1 MDTFIGDLIKTIEES
16 GEPTVMIIYG
26 DHIPA
31 LDVKEEN
38 YKQPDLYTTR
48 YVIWDNIGLPKED
61 RNIHSYESG
70 AILLEDAGLE
80 HEGIIFDYQQSNDP
94 DEDATYLSDQE
105 ALAYDML
112 YGKHYAYGG
121 IEPYERVDMKMGHK
135 SISIKDLVKIGDRYY
150 IRGENFTERSII
162 SMDGKQLSTVYLSPT
177 LLALNE
183 EIDPDDIGKLEV
195 SQVDKSKETILT
207 TVGANEEL

>member
-1 MDTFIGDLIKTIEES
+1 MDTFIGELIDEINAA

-38 YKQPDLYTTR
+38 YKLNNLYQTR
-48 YVIWDNIGLPKED
+48 YVIWDNIGLEKHD
-61 RNIHSYESG
+61 RDIASYQSG

-80 HEGIIFDYQQSNDP
+80 HEGVIFDYQQTTSPDDP
-94 DEDATYLSDQE
+94 DYLDDME

-112 YGKHYAYGG
+112 YGKNYAFGG
-121 IEPYERVDMKMGHK
+121 STPYVTSEMKMGHK
-135 SISIKDLVKIGDRYY
+135 DISIDEIKKIGDRYY
-150 IRGENFTERSII
+150 IRGNNFTERSII
-162 SMDGKQLSTVYLSPT
+162 SLNGKQLSTVYLSPT
-177 LLALNE
+177 LLALTE
-183 EIDPDDIGKLEV
+183 EVDPEDIEKLEV
-195 SQVDKSKETILT
+195 SQVDKSEEEILT

>member
-1 MDTFIGDLIKTIEES
+1 M
-16 GEPTVMIIYG
+16 
-26 DHIPA
+26 
-31 LDVKEEN
+31 
-38 YKQPDLYTTR
+38 
-48 YVIWDNIGLPKED
+48 
-61 RNIHSYESG
+61 
-70 AILLEDAGLE
+70 LLEDAGLG
-80 HEGIIFDYQQSNDP
+80 HEGIIFDYQQSNDRKK
-94 DEDATYLSDQE
+94 DKTYLADQE

-112 YGKHYAYGG
+112 YGKQYAYGG
-121 IEPYERVDMKMGHK
+121 EEPYGPVKMKMGHK
-135 SISIKDLVKIGDRYY
+135 SIEIKDLVKIGDRYY

-183 EIDPDDIGKLEV
+183 TIDPQDVDKLEV